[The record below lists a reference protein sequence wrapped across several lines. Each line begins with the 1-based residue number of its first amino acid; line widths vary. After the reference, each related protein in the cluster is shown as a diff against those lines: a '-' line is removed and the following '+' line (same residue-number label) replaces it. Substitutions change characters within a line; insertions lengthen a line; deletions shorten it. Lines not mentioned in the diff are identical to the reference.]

1 MKRGELNLS
10 LFAGVSSGVG
20 TYLKWGV
27 GFNCRNALGIGI
39 ASLSYSLVANN
50 NSEWLKIF

>member
-1 MKRGELNLS
+1 MVLMKCGKLNLS
-10 LFAGVSSGVG
+10 PVAGVSSGVV
-20 TYLKWGV
+20 TYLEWGV

-50 NSEWLKIF
+50 NSK